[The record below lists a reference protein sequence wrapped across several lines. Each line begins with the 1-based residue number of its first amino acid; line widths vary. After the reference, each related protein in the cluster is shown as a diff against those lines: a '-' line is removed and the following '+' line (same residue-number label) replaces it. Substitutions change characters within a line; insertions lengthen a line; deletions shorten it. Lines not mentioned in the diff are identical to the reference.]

1 MKKSTW
7 TQQYEVN
14 TLLVTPQK
22 RLGLYGLLNLL
33 QDTAWIH
40 ATHLGHGYE
49 KMIQDGQ
56 AWVLTRQKLKM
67 DKWPQW
73 TEIVELKTWVR
84 PVTGIIA
91 VRDFEIYLQGEKIG
105 ECSTQW
111 LILDLVTRRPAEKAL
126 NMAEDEFRQDAPAVV
141 EASKISLQKDLK
153 EFAQFHVRN
162 SDLDLNGHV
171 NNTKYAQW
179 ILDSLPEAN
188 LRTYTLQEY
197 EVNFIAETKS
207 GDVILIFGGALAE
220 DRFQFQG
227 VRTSD
232 QKIVFA
238 ATMKV
243 SA

>member
-1 MKKSTW
+1 MNKSTW
-7 TQQYEVN
+7 TQQYNVN
-14 TLLVTPQK
+14 TYLVTPRK

-49 KMIQDGQ
+49 EMIKDGQ

-67 DKWPQW
+67 DKWPSW
-73 TEIVELKTWVR
+73 TETIELKTWVR
-84 PVTGIIA
+84 PVTSMIA
-91 VRDFEIYLQGEKIG
+91 VRDFEIFLSGEKIG

-111 LILDLVTRRPAEKAL
+111 LILDLATRKPAEKVL
-126 NMAEDEFRQDAPAVV
+126 NMAEDEFRQDAPPMI

-179 ILDSLPEAN
+179 ILDSVPEAN
-188 LRTYTLQEY
+188 LRTYNLLEY

-207 GDVILIFGGALAE
+207 GDVITIFGGALTE

>member
-7 TQQYEVN
+7 TQSYEIN
-14 TLLVTPQK
+14 TLLVTPRK

-49 KMIQDGQ
+49 EMIKDEQ

-67 DKWPQW
+67 DKWPAW
-73 TEIVELKTWVR
+73 RESIELVTWVR
-84 PVTGIIA
+84 PVTSMVA
-91 VRDFEIYLQGEKIG
+91 ERDFQIHLNGEKIG

-111 LILDLVTRRPAEKAL
+111 LILDLKTRKPAEKVL
-126 NMAEDEFRQDAPAVV
+126 NMSKDEFLYDAPPIAP
-141 EASKISLQKDLK
+141 ASKISLQKDLK
-153 EFAQFHVRN
+153 EFAKYHVRN

-179 ILDSLPEAN
+179 ILDSLPEEK
-188 LRTYTLQEY
+188 LSQYTLQEY
-197 EVNFIAETKS
+197 EVNFIAETKA